1 MKKVKIISAGRSDY
15 DRFYPII
22 NSLNKSKIFKI
33 YLYLTRD
40 HYSQKYGN
48 TFKYVDKKFRILKN
62 KIKKFSKFK
71 LDEFN
76 DDLFN
81 LSKNIKKIKPKAIIV
96 MGDRYEMLL
105 GPLISIPSKIP
116 VIHFYGGAVTEGS
129 SDELVRHAITKMSH
143 FHFVA
148 VNDYKKRLL
157 QLGEENWR
165 IKKIGVLSLEKIKK
179 FKFLNKKELS
189 KKLDF
194 NFNSP
199 YALMTYHPSTHELE
213 IIEKTMYSIKKAA
226 EINKIK
232 LVITYPNSDLKNETV
247 IKFIKKNFNNK
258 INYKII
264 KNCGYSNFLNI
275 AKNSEFLIGNSS
287 AGIVEAASLKIPS
300 INIGTRQDGKVKPLN
315 VIDVKYGANEIS
327 KAIRKTKKQS
337 FKQVLKNLKNP
348 YEYNFTPDDVTK
360 TIIRLIKR
368 KNLLKKKFI
377 NI

>member
-1 MKKVKIISAGRSDY
+1 MKNVIIISAGRSDY

-22 NSLNKSKIFKI
+22 NSLNKSKILKI

-40 HYSQKYGN
+40 HYSKKYGN

-62 KIKKFSKFK
+62 NIKKFSRLK
-71 LDEFN
+71 LDEFVE
-76 DDLFN
+76 DLFN
-81 LSKNIKKIKPKAIIV
+81 LSKNIKKIKPKIIIV

-189 KKLDF
+189 KKLNF

-199 YALMTYHPSTHELE
+199 YALMTYHPNTHELE

-327 KAIRKTKKQS
+327 KAIRKIKKQS

-348 YEYNFTPDDVTK
+348 YECSFTPDDISK

-377 NI
+377 NL